1 MAQSRVG
8 RAAVRRRRERAR
20 RLRAVVVVS
29 VLLLVFLAVPI
40 GRPPAQT
47 FDAVAQRLTAASA
60 TRGAPDAAADAQ
72 PPVELLPITAAPEG
86 FSPLGRVEIPEIGVS
101 MPINAGVHEEVLD
114 TGVGR
119 WPGTP
124 EDNIVLSGH
133 RTTYLAPFGDLDLL
147 APADQVNLVYGEG
160 VARTYEVFD
169 TAIVPEAEYV
179 DYVLG
184 GTPEPDD
191 RIVTLFACHP
201 KGERTHRIVVRARAV
216 AQQGGI

>member
-1 MAQSRVG
+1 VT
-8 RAAVRRRRERAR
+8 
-20 RLRAVVVVS
+20 S
-29 VLLLVFLAVPI
+29 VLLLAFLTVPI

-47 FDAVAQRLTAASA
+47 FDAVAQRLTAAQA
-60 TRGAPDAAADAQ
+60 ERGAPTGTAGQPAVQLVPVTAAA
-72 PPVELLPITAAPEG
+72 EG
-86 FSPLGRVEIPEIGVS
+86 FLPLGRVEIPKIGVV

-119 WPGTP
+119 WPGLG

-133 RTTYLAPFGDLDLL
+133 RTTYLAPFADLDLL

-160 VARTYEVFD
+160 VAQTYEVFD
-169 TAIVPEAEYV
+169 TRVVPEAEYV

-216 AQQGGI
+216 AEQGGI